1 MKWQAMKLEFFY
13 SFFPKDLAEVYVTA
27 CNSLK
32 IIKNRIIIRLINRII
47 INIRHK
53 WNKVIL

>member
-1 MKWQAMKLEFFY
+1 MKLQAMKLECFNN
-13 SFFPKDLAEVYVTA
+13 FFPKDLAEVYVTA

-32 IIKNRIIIRLINRII
+32 FIKNRIIIRLINRII

-53 WNKVIL
+53 